1 MSVVRWSAPKTLL
14 SSLFAIPAGM
24 PAGSRSMV
32 AELDNSVG
40 SNLDGMLYC
49 QFQITL
55 GSFSPSGASSIG
67 LRLVHKWAG
76 ATYPDRDGTI
86 FTGEPA
92 TIPVLVGASQRVYQS
107 PVMRLPG
114 PFIFGLELL
123 NNTTA
128 NFAASG
134 NSMEGRAWSDEV
146 P

>member
-1 MSVVRWSAPKTLL
+1 MSVIRWSAPKTLL

-24 PAGSRSMV
+24 AAGNRSMV

-40 SNLDGMLYC
+40 STLDGMLYC

-67 LRLVHKWAG
+67 LRLVHKWGG

-92 TIPVLVGASQRVYQS
+92 TIPVIPIAGQRVYQS

>member
-1 MSVVRWSAPKTLL
+1 MSVVRWSAPKNLL
-14 SSLFAIPAGM
+14 SSLFAIPPGM
-24 PAGSRSMV
+24 SAGSRSMV

-40 SNLDGMLYC
+40 STLDGMLYC

-55 GSFSPSGASSIG
+55 ASFSPTAGSSIG
-67 LRLVHKWAG
+67 LRLVHKWG
-76 ATYPDRDGTI
+76 GTYPDRDMTI

-92 TIPVLVGASQRVYQS
+92 TIPVIPIAGQRVYQS

-114 PFIFGLELL
+114 PCLFGLELL
-123 NNTTA
+123 NNTAA

>member
-1 MSVVRWSAPKTLL
+1 
-14 SSLFAIPAGM
+14 
-24 PAGSRSMV
+24 
-32 AELDNSVG
+32 
-40 SNLDGMLYC
+40 MLYC

-107 PVMRLPG
+107 PMMRLPG